1 MKCWKGNANKE
12 GYESTTGNDNQGYF
26 EAKSSC
32 AKEQERQLKRKI
44 GETWWHSDC
53 LAFVLNAWIS
63 VGDWETKR
71 KTGHSR
77 LNQLLMQTLG

>member
-1 MKCWKGNANKE
+1 MNCWKGNANKE

-44 GETWWHSDC
+44 GET
-53 LAFVLNAWIS
+53 
-63 VGDWETKR
+63 
-71 KTGHSR
+71 
-77 LNQLLMQTLG
+77 